1 LDIKENIKKVKSEIS
16 NETTLVAVSKTRA
29 LSELEQVYESGIR
42 DFAENKVQE
51 FIEKHELF
59 HNDVKWHFI
68 GHLQRNKVKYIVGK
82 IYLIH
87 TLDNLQLLEEIEKRY
102 STEGQVANVLIQVN
116 IGRDENKSGVLLENL
131 EELIDACEK
140 CSSVKVKGLMTIL
153 PKVDDELTRK
163 YFAEMKNL
171 YDCLSKKRYNNVL
184 MEYLSMGMSSDYKI
198 AVLEGANVIRVGEG
212 IFGKRSYNNF

>member
-1 LDIKENIKKVKSEIS
+1 MDIKENIKKVESEIL

-29 LSELEQVYESGIR
+29 LSELEQVYEAGIR
-42 DFAENKVQE
+42 DFGENKVQE
-51 FIEKHELF
+51 FIEKYELF

-87 TLDNLQLLEEIEKRY
+87 TLDNIQLLEEIEKRY
-102 STEGQVANVLIQVN
+102 STKGQVANVLIQVN
-116 IGRDENKSGVLLENL
+116 IGRDENKSGVLIENL
-131 EELIDACEK
+131 EKLIDACEK
-140 CSSVKVKGLMTIL
+140 CSNVKVKGLMTIL
-153 PKVDDELTRK
+153 PKVNDELTRK

-171 YDCLSKKRYNNVL
+171 YDCLSKKRYNNIL

-198 AVLEGANVIRVGEG
+198 AVLEGANLIRVGEG
-212 IFGKRSYNNF
+212 IFGKRSYKNF

>member
-1 LDIKENIKKVKSEIS
+1 MDIKENIKKVKSEIS

>member
-1 LDIKENIKKVKSEIS
+1 M
-16 NETTLVAVSKTRA
+16 
-29 LSELEQVYESGIR
+29 
-42 DFAENKVQE
+42 
-51 FIEKHELF
+51 
-59 HNDVKWHFI
+59 
-68 GHLQRNKVKYIVGK
+68 
-82 IYLIH
+82 
-87 TLDNLQLLEEIEKRY
+87 
-102 STEGQVANVLIQVN
+102 ANVLIQVN

-184 MEYLSMGMSSDYKI
+184 MEYLSMGMTSDYKI